1 MGFKVTSSEQ
11 DKIAIVNVEGEIDMF
26 TSPNLRDTLV
36 PFFKKKAQGIVV
48 DLSLVSFMDSSGIAT
63 LVEGLQWSKK
73 EKRAFVLS
81 GLGNTVSNA
90 LSLTKLDN
98 VFTIKKTIQEALD
111 WISKGSVQQIR

>member
-1 MGFKVTSSEQ
+1 MGFKISYCER
-11 DKIAIVNVEGEIDMF
+11 DKVALVNVEGEIDMF
-26 TSPNLRDTLV
+26 TSPNLRDTLL
-36 PFFKKKAQGIVV
+36 PFFKKKADAIVV

-81 GLGNTVSNA
+81 GLGKTVFNA

-98 VFTIKKTIQEALD
+98 VFTIKENIQEALD
-111 WISKGSVQQIR
+111 WISRQGA